1 MQHPKPIKRL
11 IEAFLILPG
20 IGRRT
25 AEKFAY
31 AVLQGSESS
40 TKELA
45 NAIADL
51 HSAVTL
57 CRECRRFSDSEL
69 CSICADTTRN
79 SQLLCVIADQRN
91 LPLFEISGFNGKYF
105 VLGGMLDPIEGTTA
119 DTLPIEDLKNIV
131 TSRDVS
137 EVVLAFNLDQ
147 QGEAT
152 TLYLKDILGQLGI
165 KTTRPARGLTT
176 GAQLEYADEYTLSDA
191 LNHRR
196 EV

>member
-1 MQHPKPIKRL
+1 MQHPKPIKNL

-31 AVLQGSESS
+31 GLLQKPEHEAH
-40 TKELA
+40 TLA
-45 NAIADL
+45 NAISEL
-51 HSAVTL
+51 HSTITICQK
-57 CRECRRFSDSEL
+57 CRQFSDQNICNI
-69 CSICADTTRN
+69 CSDNNRN
-79 SQLLCVIADQRN
+79 NQLLCIIADQRT
-91 LPLFEISGFNGKYF
+91 LPLFEQSGFNGKYF
-105 VLGGMLDPIEGTTA
+105 VLGATLDPIEGTSS
-119 DTLPIEDLKNIV
+119 DTLPIDLLKQIITERNVLEAI
-131 TSRDVS
+131 
-137 EVVLAFNLDQ
+137 LAFNLDQ
-147 QGEAT
+147 PGEAT
-152 TLYLKDILGQLGI
+152 TLYLKEVLHPMHI